1 MRTTD
6 EAAKRILAGVSLLA
20 SRARA
25 ERTGAITL
33 VQTAVLR
40 HLARSGPLTP
50 SELADRLKSQ
60 PQSLSRVF
68 AALEDQGWI
77 RRRPAPDDGRQSLL
91 EVTPAGVEVF
101 AAELRPRERWLA
113 GALEQLTEAER
124 DFLVV
129 AAGLLERLA
138 EDDDL

>member
-1 MRTTD
+1 MRSNA
-6 EAAKRILAGVSLLA
+6 EAAKRILAGVSLFA

-25 ERTGAITL
+25 ERAGTITL
-33 VQTAVLR
+33 AQTGVLR
-40 HLARSGPLTP
+40 QLDRSGPRTP
-50 SELADRLKSQ
+50 SELSDRLKTQ

-91 EVTPAGVEVF
+91 EITAAGADVL

-113 GALEQLTEAER
+113 EALEQLTEAER
-124 DFLVV
+124 
-129 AAGLLERLA
+129 
-138 EDDDL
+138 